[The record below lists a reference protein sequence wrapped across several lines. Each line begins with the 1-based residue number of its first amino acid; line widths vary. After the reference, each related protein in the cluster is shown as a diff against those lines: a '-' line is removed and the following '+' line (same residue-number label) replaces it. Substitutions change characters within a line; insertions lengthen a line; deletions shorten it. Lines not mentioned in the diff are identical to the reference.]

1 MGGWG
6 EVELGCGHMRQLLM
20 GVVLLGA
27 ALMVTFAAAS
37 LLQGWALSNHSAAAE
52 PFVVEKITPGTATA
66 KRAARNEPGHSVILV
81 SRHIEM

>member
-1 MGGWG
+1 
-6 EVELGCGHMRQLLM
+6 MRQLLM

-37 LLQGWALSNHSAAAE
+37 VLQGWAVANHSASAE
-52 PFVVEKITPGTATA
+52 PFAVERVTPATTVKRGT
-66 KRAARNEPGHSVILV
+66 RAEPGHSVILV